1 MTQYA
6 TGIEPLAHDDPR
18 AVNRPRANRIA
29 HETLKAAGVKA
40 CIESPHY
47 AVCEF
52 HAAMVNEIL
61 KPIGRKALVS
71 KTTGLRLV

>member
-18 AVNRPRANRIA
+18 AVNRSQTNRIA
-29 HETLKAAGVKA
+29 HDTLKAAGVKA
-40 CIESPHY
+40 RIESPHY

-52 HAAMVNEIL
+52 HATMLNEIL
-61 KPIGRKALVS
+61 KPIGRKAIVTEIIGLV
-71 KTTGLRLV
+71 